1 MKLAELVT
9 TSALLG
15 ILSTACAVIVHA
27 QAQLLRN
34 VSDRVAGAE
43 ALRTAGAIVTAEVRT
58 TAAAD
63 VGAIA
68 ADSVALRVHRGM
80 AVVVGVS
87 ADGITLHYEG
97 IRDLDPAKDSL
108 LIVGSERVGSFTR
121 LAGEPLRIQPDVPV
135 REGDVL
141 LFFESGAY
149 HLATN
154 ALRYRRGAEGR
165 QPVTDELID
174 HRASRF
180 GVEAQS
186 SLVRIHLRTRN
197 SKMRAAAQTDA
208 RVRLINHSR

>member
-15 ILSTACAVIVHA
+15 ILSTACAVLVHA
-27 QAQLLRN
+27 QTQLLRN
-34 VSDRVAGAE
+34 ISDRVAGAE
-43 ALRTAGAIVTAEVRT
+43 ALRTASGIVTAEVRS

-63 VGAIA
+63 VHEIA

-80 AVVVGVS
+80 AVVAAVADDGV
-87 ADGITLHYEG
+87 TLDYEG
-97 IRDLDPAKDSL
+97 IRDPDPAKDSL
-108 LIVGSERVGSFTR
+108 LIVGSERVGSFTM
-121 LAGEPLRIQPDVPV
+121 LAGEPLRIHPDVPI
-135 REGDVL
+135 RERDIL

-180 GVEAQS
+180 GVVAQS
-186 SLVRIHLRTRN
+186 TLLRIHLRARH
-197 SKMRAAAQTDA
+197 SRMRAAAQTNT
-208 RVRLINHSR
+208 RVRLINHTR

>member
-1 MKLAELVT
+1 MKLAELAT
-9 TSALLG
+9 TSALIG
-15 ILSTACAVIVHA
+15 ILSTACAVLVHA
-27 QAQLLRN
+27 QTQLLRN

-43 ALRTAGAIVTAEVRT
+43 ALRTASGIVTAEVRS

-63 VGAIA
+63 VHAIA
-68 ADSVALRVHRGM
+68 ADSLALRVHRGM
-80 AVVVGVS
+80 AVVAAVADDGV
-87 ADGITLHYEG
+87 TLDYEG
-97 IRDLDPAKDSL
+97 IRDPDPAKDSL
-108 LIVGSERVGSFTR
+108 VIVGTERVGSFTL
-121 LAGEPLRIQPDVPV
+121 LAGETLRIRPDVPV
-135 REGDVL
+135 RERDIL

-186 SLVRIHLRTRN
+186 SLLRIHLQARN
-197 SKMRAAAQTDA
+197 SRIRAAAQTNT
-208 RVRLINHSR
+208 RVRLINRTP

>member
-15 ILSTACAVIVHA
+15 ILSTACAVLVHA
-27 QAQLLRN
+27 QTQLLRN
-34 VSDRVAGAE
+34 ISDRVAGAE
-43 ALRTAGAIVTAEVRT
+43 ALRTASGIVTAEVRS

-63 VGAIA
+63 VHEIA

-80 AVVVGVS
+80 AVVAAVADDGV
-87 ADGITLHYEG
+87 TLDYEG
-97 IRDLDPAKDSL
+97 IRDPDPAKDSL
-108 LIVGSERVGSFTR
+108 LIVGSERVGSFTV
-121 LAGEPLRIQPDVPV
+121 LAGEPLRIHPDVPI
-135 REGDVL
+135 RERDIL

-186 SLVRIHLRTRN
+186 TLLRIHLRARH
-197 SKMRAAAQTDA
+197 SRMRAAAQTNT
-208 RVRLINHSR
+208 RVRLINQTR